1 VQRPVASVS
10 WSPVM
15 ICAFPLYVCL
25 QAQVHRPAVNESHAA
40 APSPADFPLYVC
52 LQAQVH
58 RPAVDGSHAAA
69 PSPADFPLYVC
80 LQAQVHRPA
89 VDESHAAAPSPAD
102 FLCSLQAQVHRP
114 AVDGSHAAAPSP
126 ADFHCT
132 RACRRRCTVQLSME
146 VTQQPHPQLIFFVR
160 VLAGAGAPPSC
171 RWKSR
176 SSTIPS

>member
-1 VQRPVASVS
+1 MQRPVASVS

-69 PSPADFPLYVC
+69 PSPADF
-80 LQAQVHRPA
+80 
-89 VDESHAAAPSPAD
+89 
-102 FLCSLQAQVHRP
+102 
-114 AVDGSHAAAPSP
+114 
-126 ADFHCT
+126 HCT

-146 VTQQPHPQLIFFVR
+146 VTQQHHPQLISQLA
-160 VLAGAGAPPSC
+160 VLSTQTMCIFCPTPPTSQQH
-171 RWKSR
+171 WHMASI
-176 SSTIPS
+176 S